1 MICMTKYVN
10 PRNPLNNFHIKNTS
24 IPNTLVILIYA
35 INIVTKK
42 TNEKFQLSNLHQT
55 PTFLHLDYSSTSN
68 SKVVLEYIVI
78 YVDF

>member
-10 PRNPLNNFHIKNTS
+10 PRNPLDNVHIKNIS
-24 IPNTLVILIYA
+24 IPNTLVIPIYA
-35 INIVTKK
+35 INLVTKK
-42 TNEKFQLSNLHQT
+42 TNENFQSSNLHQT
-55 PTFLHLDYSSTSN
+55 PTVLHLDYSSTSN